1 METIVFVDK
10 PQLTDTQLAQLKK
23 AGKLIIASSLWPKE
37 DEVLQL
43 LTQATIIVSKWI
55 PITRKILDNSPHLK
69 YIVMAMTGYQDWVD
83 AGVVKEK
90 NIIVSNV
97 PAFSSEAVAEH
108 SILLML
114 AIVRNLVAAHN
125 DLTNRGKFDPKDL
138 QGQELAGKT
147 LGIVGYGNIGRRLGQ
162 LARCFDMKVISVNSG
177 STRRDLNNLLKRSN
191 FLSINVPLT
200 PLTEKM
206 IGDEEL
212 SLLPK
217 GAVVINTSRGKVID
231 EKALIKYLQ
240 NGHLLGAGLDVF
252 AQEPP
257 DKNNLIFKLPNV
269 VVTPH
274 IAYNT
279 KEAYDRLME
288 GVIANLEAY
297 ALGKPINRVI

>member
-10 PQLTDTQLAQLKK
+10 PQLTDTQLEQLKK
-23 AGKLIIASSLWPKE
+23 AGKLIIATSLWPKE

-43 LTQATIIVSKWI
+43 ISRATIIVSKWI
-55 PITRKILDNSPHLK
+55 PITRKLLDHSPHLK
-69 YIVMAMTGYQDWVD
+69 YIVMALTGYQDWID
-83 AGVVKEK
+83 AEAAVEK
-90 NIIVSNV
+90 KIIISNV
-97 PAFSSEAVAEH
+97 PAFSSQAVAEH

-114 AIVRNLVAAHN
+114 SLFRNLVPAHN
-125 DLTNRGKFDPKDL
+125 DLTNRGRFDPKDL

-147 LGIVGYGNIGRRLGQ
+147 LGIIGYGNIGKRLGQ

-177 STRRDLNNLLKRSN
+177 STKADLNNLLKRSD

-200 PLTEKM
+200 PLTETM
-206 IGDEEL
+206 IGEKEL

-231 EKALIKYLQ
+231 EKALIKYLR

-257 DKNNLIFKLPNV
+257 DKDNPLFKLLNV

-279 KEAYDRLME
+279 KEAYLRLME
-288 GVIANLEAY
+288 GVIENLEAFVK
-297 ALGKPINRVI
+297 GKPINRVI